1 MFSNSQECQTTRDRL
16 AGYTL
21 DALAEE
27 EARAVTAHLATC
39 SACRDEHYCLAAV
52 AAHLIPLRE
61 ALADE
66 SRRSMP
72 RRRRPAQTASLTLAH
87 WANCKV
93 LAATG

>member
-1 MFSNSQECQTTRDRL
+1 MFSTLECLTIRERL
-16 AGYTL
+16 ADYTL

-27 EARAVTAHLATC
+27 EARAVSTHLATC

-52 AAHLIPLRE
+52 AAHLVPLRK

-66 SRRSMP
+66 PERRKLG
-72 RRRRPAQTASLTLAH
+72 RRRPARIRHLTLAH

-93 LAATG
+93 LAAAG